1 MYIDSCRR
9 FTLGATIENTL
20 MKLWVYNRSIII
32 ASEPFDFN
40 TVWLIDFLYPSLLTL
55 YVTGARDTFSDVSRQ
70 VSRRFFLPVAL
81 S

>member
-55 YVTGARDTFSDVSRQ
+55 YVTGARDTYQASGFSR
-70 VSRRFFLPVAL
+70 LCEEG
-81 S
+81 